1 MASSSIK
8 TKSGL
13 GVSAVFFTAIST
25 ILGAIMFLRFGWAV
39 GQLGFLG
46 GLAIILVG
54 HVITISTAMAIAEI
68 ATNQKVE
75 GGGEYFIISRSF
87 GLNIG
92 GTIGVALFLSQAVSV
107 AFYIIAFAQ
116 AFEPLFTFFMAKFG
130 WFFPY
135 GSRTVTLPTVLILVW
150 IILKQGAGIGLKLL
164 YVVVAIL
171 FISLL
176 LFFIGGTEYGD
187 SLSRFPLSD
196 GLNQVGFFQVFAVC
210 FPGFTGM
217 TAGVGLSGD
226 LKNPSKDIPLGTLAA
241 TLVGMVIYVGIV
253 WKLAASASP
262 ESLVSNQLIMSDISI
277 LGWLVIPLGLAAAT
291 FSSAIGSVIVAPR
304 TLQALG
310 GDRIFPIQLFNRYIS
325 KNKRGTK
332 EPVNATLVTSIIAIG
347 FVLINDVDAV
357 AEVISIFFMITYGA
371 LCAISFFEH
380 FSADPSYR
388 PSFKSKWYMS
398 LIGALGCFILMFQ
411 MNAFYSIIGLIALA
425 LIFFMVGFAS
435 KDQKGMTA
443 IFQGVIS
450 QLSRQL
456 QVFLQ
461 KVDKDQ
467 SQNKW
472 RPSVVCVSED
482 SFERFAAFDLLRW
495 ISRKYGFGTF
505 IHNIKGEVNADTV
518 AESDDVL
525 KRLIKIAGTTKSNI
539 YLDTIIAPDF
549 HTTVSQVLQLPGISG
564 KENNMLLFEYAKNN
578 SAVLDQIVNQF
589 DVIKATGFDVCV
601 LASSIRSFGYK
612 RNIHIW
618 ISDRDFENANLM
630 ILLGYIILGH
640 PEWKKGTIKIF
651 TITPKEDVANQ
662 REKLFELILSGRLPI
677 SKNNIEFV
685 IDDGT
690 ANSKSIINSRSK
702 DADLTILGFRTSLMQ
717 QQGVEVFAG
726 YDNLGDTL
734 HVNTDSLKII
744 Q

>member
-1 MASSSIK
+1 MASTSLRAK
-8 TKSGL
+8 TGL

-46 GLAIILVG
+46 GLAIIIVG

-135 GSRTVTLPTVLILVW
+135 GSRTVTIPTVILLLSLILRE
-150 IILKQGAGIGLKLL
+150 GAGIGLKML

-171 FISLL
+171 FLSLF
-176 LFFIGGTEYGD
+176 LFFIGTTEYSN
-187 SLSRFPLSD
+187 SLTSFPFSD

-226 LKNPSKDIPLGTLAA
+226 LKNPSKDIPLGTMAA

-262 ESLVSNQLIMSDISI
+262 ESLATNQLVMSDIAVW
-277 LGWLVIPLGLAAAT
+277 GWLVIPFGLAAAT

-310 GDRIFPIQLFNRYIS
+310 GDRIFPLQLFNRYVS
-325 KNKRGTK
+325 KNKTGTK
-332 EPVNATLVTSIIAIG
+332 EPINATLVTSVIAIG

-371 LCAISFFEH
+371 LCAISFLEH

-388 PSFKSKWYMS
+388 PSFRSRWYMS
-398 LIGALGCFILMFQ
+398 LVGALGCFILMFQ
-411 MNAFYSIIGLIALA
+411 MNAFYSIVGLIALA

-461 KVDKDQ
+461 KVEKDQ

-472 RPSVVCVSED
+472 RPSVVCMSD
-482 SFERFAAFDLLRW
+482 ASFDRFAVFDLLRW
-495 ISRKYGFGTF
+495 ISRKYGFGTY
-505 IHNIKGEVNADTV
+505 IHNITGKVDKDTV
-518 AESDDVL
+518 AESQEVL
-525 KRLIKIAGTTKSNI
+525 KRLIEGAGRTRSNI

-549 HTTVSQVLQLPGISG
+549 DTAVSQILQLPGISG
-564 KENNMLLFEYAKNN
+564 KENNMLLFEYPKTEIKA
-578 SAVLDQIVNQF
+578 LDQIVSEF
-589 DVIKATGFDVCV
+589 DLIKATGFDVCI

-612 RNIHIW
+612 KSIHIW
-618 ISDRDFENANLM
+618 ISQSDFENANLM

-640 PEWKKGTIKIF
+640 PEWKKGVIKIF
-651 TITPKEDVANQ
+651 TLAPKEDLVNQ
-662 REKLFELILSGRLPI
+662 KHKLLELIESGRLPI
-677 SKNNIEFV
+677 SKNNVEFV
-685 IDDGT
+685 LEDDVSD
-690 ANSKSIINSRSK
+690 SKTIINTRSK
-702 DADLTILGFRTSLMQ
+702 GADLTMLGFRT
-717 QQGVEVFAG
+717 GVLRKNGLSVFDG
-726 YDNLGDTL
+726 YDGLGDVL
-734 HVNTDSLKII
+734 FVNTDNLKII
-744 Q
+744 K